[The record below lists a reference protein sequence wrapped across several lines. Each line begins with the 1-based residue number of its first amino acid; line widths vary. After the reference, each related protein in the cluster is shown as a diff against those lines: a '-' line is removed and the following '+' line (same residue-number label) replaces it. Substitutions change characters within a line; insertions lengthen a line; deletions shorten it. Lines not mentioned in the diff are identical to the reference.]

1 MDLDFG
7 GVKILVTQKIKRL
20 NNIPIESIRSGPGR
34 SGILTELV
42 LHYGTAKAPRSGLY
56 CASRLSVH

>member
-7 GVKILVTQKIKRL
+7 GAKILVTQKIKRL

-34 SGILTELV
+34 SDILTELV
-42 LHYGTAKAPRSGLY
+42 LHYDTTKSPRMGLH